1 MSTGLII
8 IIFILIILV
17 IVVLVWY
24 FYFFRA
30 IPTNALKYGDNIKIV
45 SNNSNKGSI
54 VPCGD
59 PDDPKCKSNVVIRE
73 SNTQSNETWT
83 VKSTSKKN
91 GSAVLYGDDVIFTSA
106 TDGNL
111 FLCGMTPSSQC
122 GRDVGLSLGTDDTS
136 LWTFQRITTTTDT
149 TTNNFV
155 ILNTDLLINS
165 KSANM
170 KLSVCGSVPE
180 CGINVTLRTDDPSS
194 TNNRIWQVQ
203 TV

>member
-24 FYFFRA
+24 FFFFSS

-59 PDDPKCKSNVVIRE
+59 LDDPKCKNNVVIRE

-91 GSAVLYGDDVIFTSA
+91 GSAVLYGDDVIFTSS
-106 TDGNL
+106 TGGNL
-111 FLCGMTPSSQC
+111 FLCGMAAPSQC
-122 GRDVGLSLGTDDTS
+122 GRNVGLSSGTDDTS
-136 LWTFQRITTTTDT
+136 LWTFQKISTTDT
-149 TTNNFV
+149 STNNFV

-165 KSANM
+165 KSANI
-170 KLSVCGSVPE
+170 KLSVCGSVPQ

-194 TNNRIWQVQ
+194 TTNKIWQVQ